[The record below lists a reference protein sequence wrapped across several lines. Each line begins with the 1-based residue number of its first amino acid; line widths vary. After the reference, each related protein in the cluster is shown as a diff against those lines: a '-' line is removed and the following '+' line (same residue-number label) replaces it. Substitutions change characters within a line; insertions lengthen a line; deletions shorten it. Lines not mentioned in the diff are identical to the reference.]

1 MQKGVDR
8 MKTAEP
14 KLWLVKRH
22 PSVALAGGGG
32 CWVSDVVCTVALV
45 SSVLRHDDRMVSFGQ
60 PLSDVGDL

>member
-1 MQKGVDR
+1 

-32 CWVSDVVCTVALV
+32 AVWVSDVVRTVALV
-45 SSVLRHDDRMVSFGQ
+45 SSVLRHDYRMVSFCQ